1 MKLYKLLDMKME
13 NIDFSGFEKDYEE
26 YKKDIKEKY
35 PERSNIII
43 EDMKTKFKHYYFYE
57 DIWVKAED

>member
-1 MKLYKLLDMKME
+1 MKME